1 MLKKIISAG
10 DDRRS
15 RFHTEDNIFIGW
27 PSVCCETPIVAAQKI
42 RAGIT
47 GRRPVAPWWPL
58 PAIREV
64 EKRLNPSMRAIEFGS
79 GSSSIW
85 IAKRV
90 GSLICREH
98 NEEWAIITRKRLGSE
113 RVENCEV
120 QHRSDHSYF
129 FLEPGYNF
137 DFAVVDGEFR
147 WKCLHALSGRMN
159 PGGMIYFDNSDSDK
173 DAKHYDQFGLTGTHQ
188 AQRLVQNLEKSGK
201 VLVENLHGMI
211 HGELFA
217 GSGML
222 ITFP

>member
-27 PSVCCETPIVAAQKI
+27 SSVFSETPIVAAQKI
-42 RAGIT
+42 RSRLS

-64 EKRLNPSMRAIEFGS
+64 EKRLNTSMRAIEFGS

-98 NEEWAIITRKRLGSE
+98 HEEWANETRQRLKSE
-113 RVENCEV
+113 GLDNCEV
-120 QHRSDHSYF
+120 QHRSDQSYYC
-129 FLEPGYNF
+129 LEPDDRF
-137 DFAVVDGEFR
+137 DFAVIDGEYR
-147 WKCLHALSGRMN
+147 WKCLETLSGRMN
-159 PGGMIYFDNSDSDK
+159 QGGMIYFDNSDSDK
-173 DAKHYDQFGLTGTHQ
+173 DAKHYSQFGLTGTHQ
-188 AQRLVQNLEKSGK
+188 AQAVVQDLEKSGK
-201 VLVENLHGMI
+201 AHVENLHGMI
-211 HGELFA
+211 HGEIFA